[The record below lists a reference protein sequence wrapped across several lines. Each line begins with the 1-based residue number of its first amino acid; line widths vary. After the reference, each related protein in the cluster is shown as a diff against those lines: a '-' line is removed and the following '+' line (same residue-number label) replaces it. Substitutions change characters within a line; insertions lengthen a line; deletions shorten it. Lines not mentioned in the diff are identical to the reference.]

1 MKYLLALLLL
11 ASCCVPRKATPQI
24 KKDTVATGHWEYYDG
39 SEDMRWIQNN
49 EKHKQ

>member
-11 ASCCVPRKATPQI
+11 ASCCAPRKATPQI
-24 KKDTVATGHWEYYDG
+24 KKDTTTGHWEYYDG

-49 EKHKQ
+49 EKHQK